1 MRGSCRIRSCLKL
14 CKLSYHEV
22 TYCGSMRTD
31 VTQVADP
38 FMEEVG
44 MFSAQYTD
52 FYLISTHFIWF
63 NENRLSRT
71 CT

>member
-22 TYCGSMRTD
+22 TYCGSVRTD

-44 MFSAQYTD
+44 MFLRNI
-52 FYLISTHFIWF
+52 LIFI
-63 NENRLSRT
+63 
-71 CT
+71 